1 MHSLLAFAVRSPFSA
16 MEFSPDPH
24 GRGPSVAAVLL
35 VRLLFDLQEWDAA
48 GRPLDRVPQLWAEVV
63 DLDWRYRA
71 SGPYAPPARGAR
83 RLLVRAVNRVNWLLL
98 RAFAPADQYRPLSD
112 LSLRGDYALPEFV
125 FAGPDRSVAM
135 RAVRFSWLRRL
146 LASLRWLYSRLSDVD
161 QFPSISEVSLR
172 PSVEAMLGSFRP
184 YTSVLPR
191 DPPPVFEPGA
201 FAEVSRA
208 LARDG
213 PFAV

>member
-1 MHSLLAFAVRSPFSA
+1 MDL
-16 MEFSPDPH
+16 SPDPL

-35 VRLLFDLQEWDAA
+35 VRLLFDLREWDEA
-48 GRPLDRVPQLWAEVV
+48 GRPLDRVPQLWAQLV
-63 DLDWRYRA
+63 DFDWQYRA

-83 RLLVRAVNRVNWLLL
+83 RLLARAVNRVNWLLL
-98 RAFAPADQYRPLSD
+98 RAFAPADRYGPLSD
-112 LSLRGDYALPEFV
+112 LSLRRDYALPEFM
-125 FAGPDRSVAM
+125 FAGLDRSVAM

-161 QFPSISEVSLR
+161 QIPSITEVSLR
-172 PSVEAMLGSFRP
+172 PGVEAMLGSFRP
-184 YTSVLPR
+184 YASVLPR
-191 DPPPVFEPGA
+191 DLPPVIEPGE